1 MASNERILSPAKRAQ
16 RCVLN
21 LIACFVLVAMAY
33 IAFRPDQS
41 TVADG
46 AVVSRAVEAMVAPR
60 IVAVNPDVQPPESFR
75 VTLAATVA
83 PRLAGEKH

>member
-33 IAFRPDQS
+33 VAFRPGLS
-41 TVADG
+41 TLGNSV
-46 AVVSRAVEAMVAPR
+46 VVSHAAEAVAVPR
-60 IVAVNPDVQPPESFR
+60 IVTANPGFQSPESFR

-83 PRLAGEKH
+83 PRLGEKQ